1 MTNILRILMKKLDN
15 KQEEIINIM
24 KTLRINKYIY
34 ISEIKT
40 L

>member
-1 MTNILRILMKKLDN
+1 MKKLDN

>member
-1 MTNILRILMKKLDN
+1 MKKLDN

-34 ISEIKT
+34 IRNQNTIV
-40 L
+40 